1 MSFGIIFLAS
11 LWLMIV
17 AASWADASED
27 SSKDAVVGKDEYSF
41 KWLDPDKKIYVLQN
55 RKYLK
60 ANHLMLSA
68 LLGPG
73 LSNSY
78 RDTAG
83 LSFRG
88 SYYFT
93 EWLGIEGFYT
103 AGFNSENKTFEA
115 LKRTAVTTLPIVRE
129 IRGQTGV
136 MLQYVPWYAKINVFN
151 SILYFDWYFNGGVGT
166 LRTALDTRPNTASP
180 ATYTEENLTSY
191 FLGTGHMFHLSQ
203 VFTVRLDL
211 TGAYYRA
218 PILGNSGEST
228 WFSNYLFGFGLGL
241 KL

>member
-1 MSFGIIFLAS
+1 MTLGVVFLAG
-11 LWLMIV
+11 LWLTIV

-27 SSKDAVVGKDEYSF
+27 IAPDTIGSREEYSF

-55 RKYLK
+55 RKYIK

-68 LLGPG
+68 LIGPG
-73 LSNSY
+73 ISNSY

-88 SYYFT
+88 AYYFT
-93 EWLGIEGFYT
+93 EWLGLEGFYT

-115 LKRTAVTTLPIVRE
+115 LKQTAPTALPIVRE
-129 IRGQTGV
+129 IRGETGV
-136 MLQYVPWYAKINVFN
+136 LLQYVSWYAKINVFN
-151 SILYFDWYFNGGVGT
+151 SILYFDWYFSGGVGT
-166 LRTALDTRPNTASP
+166 LRTALDTRLNSASP

-191 FLGTGHMFHLSQ
+191 FLGTGQMFHLSQ
-203 VFTVRLDL
+203 LFTVRLDL
-211 TGAYYRA
+211 TSAFYRA
-218 PILGNSGEST
+218 PILGNTGAST